1 MLARV
6 WPILALVSFV
16 ACGGSSPSA
25 PEPPPPTGSAPY
37 SQTDLV
43 VGTGDEAV
51 AGKTVGIYYI
61 LWLYSD
67 TAPDHKGTQVDA
79 LVSGTPFAFVIGG
92 TQAIPGIVQGVT
104 GMKVGGQR
112 RLVIPPE
119 LAYGSQSNG
128 TIPANATLL
137 FDVQL
142 VAVQ

>member
-6 WPILALVSFV
+6 WPILVLVSLV

-43 VGTGDEAV
+43 VGTGTEAV
-51 AGKTVGIYYI
+51 AGSTVAIYYV

-67 TAPDHKGTQVDA
+67 TATDHKGTQIQA
-79 LVSGTPFAFVIGG
+79 LTSGTPLAFVVGG
-92 TQAIPGIVQGVT
+92 TGVIPGISQGVT
-104 GMKVGGQR
+104 GMKVSGQR

-119 LAYGSQSNG
+119 LAYGAQSNG
-128 TIPANATLL
+128 PIPANATLL

>member
-6 WPILALVSFV
+6 WPVLALVLVV

-43 VGTGDEAV
+43 VGTGTEAASGSTV
-51 AGKTVGIYYI
+51 AIYYV

-67 TAPDHKGTQVDA
+67 TATDHKGTQVQA
-79 LVSGTPFAFVIGG
+79 LTTGTPFAFVIGG
-92 TQAIPGIVQGVT
+92 TGAIVGMSQGVT

-119 LAYGSQSNG
+119 LAYGSQSNA

>member
-6 WPILALVSFV
+6 WPILALVLV
-16 ACGGSSPSA
+16 MACGGSSPSA

-43 VGTGDEAV
+43 VGTGAEAV
-51 AGKTVGIYYI
+51 AGKTVAIYYI

-67 TAPDHKGTQVDA
+67 TATDHKGTQIQA
-79 LVSGTPFAFVIGG
+79 LTTGTPLAFVIGG
-92 TQAIPGIVQGVT
+92 SGVIPGVNQGVT

-137 FDVQL
+137 FEVQL